1 MNTKFLTY
9 CVVYT
14 ETNEHMKI
22 TQERAVT
29 LEEDYK
35 VALQRVKVIVDETK
49 EALQE
54 ALSKKQ

>member
-1 MNTKFLTY
+1 M
-9 CVVYT
+9 YT